1 MLGAFEERKAEERNV
16 IGETISH
23 YTVVEKL
30 GGGGMGVVYR
40 GEDTKLHRHV
50 ALKFLPDE
58 MTDDRQSVE
67 RFMREARAAAALEHP
82 NICGIHD
89 IGDHEGRPFI
99 VMELMRGSTLKQ
111 VIRRGPMK
119 IEDVLELGEQ
129 LADALDAAHQAG
141 IVHRDIKPANIF
153 VTDRGQAK
161 ILDFGLAKLT
171 PSGSAA
177 SDTPADVTETASE
190 NEQLT
195 SPGSAI
201 GTVAYMSP
209 EQARGQ
215 DVDARSDLFSLG
227 VVLYEMVTGRPAFPG
242 STSAVIFDAIFHD
255 TPTAAVRLNPEVP
268 GDLEQIISKSLVKD
282 RELRYQHASGLRS
295 DLKRLSKEGDSGR
308 SSASNVPRAVV
319 PRSNSAKPIIAGAGA
334 VILVVALGVWQFV
347 GSRNSLLD
355 ETDVILLADFV
366 NTTGDDDF
374 DGTLEAALALRF
386 DESPFLNILPGR
398 RVQEI
403 LGQMGRESDERIT
416 PSIGEEVCTRVG
428 LKAMITG
435 EIASLGSNYIVTLN
449 AVNCGTGE
457 VLAREQV
464 ESATKEEVLRALGE
478 AATNMRGNLG
488 ESIRTIEELNARLE
502 EVTTTSLEALKAFSL
517 APGFQVDAIPF
528 YTRAIEL
535 DPNFAEAHSRL
546 AATYANIS
554 EYEIA
559 IESAIRSFELRDRVS
574 EGERFAV
581 LTRYHQHVTGDF
593 GAELDTLGQWIE
605 TYPREP
611 RAYNLR
617 SITLRR
623 VGQFEGSRDAA
634 IESMRLDPTSG
645 NPYSNLVGAHI
656 GLLQF
661 EDAKRV
667 GEEGIAAGLDNYF
680 LRARLYRIASIEGD
694 ADQAA
699 RHLEWA
705 NGRPTEYRFLAAQA
719 GTAVFAGKLGEARD
733 LYGRAVTLAARGPS
747 AENPARIMAEQAWI
761 EALVGNTAAAVE
773 KANESLDTHPGRSV
787 RMTAVLALALGGATE
802 QAEAVLAE
810 LTDQG
815 PEHLGLNAVTS
826 PTVRA
831 IIALDSG
838 SPDEA
843 VGELQSATAYER
855 SNLGPTYFRGLAHL
869 ALGEGAEAAQSF
881 QQVLDN
887 RGAALARLRTSSAP
901 FGGFP
906 FQLAHVGLARAHVLQ
921 GNVDLARESYDTFFK
936 LWTDADPDV
945 TILEEARSEYSQLL
959 N

>member
-1 MLGAFEERKAEERNV
+1 MLGQ
-16 IGETISH
+16 TISH
-23 YTVVEKL
+23 YKVLEKL

-40 GEDTKLHRHV
+40 GEDTKLHRYV

-58 MTDDRQSVE
+58 VTDDTQAVE

-82 NICGIHD
+82 NICSIHD

-99 VMELMRGSTLKQ
+99 VMELMRGTTLKQ
-111 VIRRGPMK
+111 AIRRGPMK
-119 IEDVLELGEQ
+119 IDDVLELGVQ

-161 ILDFGLAKLT
+161 VLDFGLAKLS
-171 PSGSAA
+171 PSVAP
-177 SDTPADVTETASE
+177 DTPTDATETASE
-190 NEQLT
+190 DEQLT

-209 EQARGQ
+209 EQARGE
-215 DVDARSDLFSLG
+215 DLDSRTDLFSLG
-227 VVLYEMVTGRPAFPG
+227 VVLYEMATGRPAFSG

-255 TPTAAVRLNPEVP
+255 TPTAAVRLNPNVP
-268 GDLEQIISKSLVKD
+268 QDLEGIIDKALVKD
-282 RELRYQHASGLRS
+282 RELRYQHASGMRS

-308 SSASNVPRAVV
+308 APAAAHSQTVASSASKSPRVV
-319 PRSNSAKPIIAGAGA
+319 LRRVGAL
-334 VILVVALGVWQFV
+334 ILVVALGLWQFL
-347 GSRNSLLD
+347 GSRNPLLD

-374 DGTLEAALALRF
+374 DGTLEAALALRL

-403 LGQMGRESDERIT
+403 LGLMGRESDERIT
-416 PSIGEEVCTRVG
+416 PSIGEEICTRAG

-464 ESATKEEVLRALGE
+464 ESGTKEEVLRALGE
-478 AATNMRGNLG
+478 AAANMRGNLG
-488 ESIRTIEELNARLE
+488 ESIRTIEELSTPLE
-502 EVTTTSLEALKAFSL
+502 EATTTSLEALKSFSL

-528 YTRAIEL
+528 YRRAIEL

-554 EYEIA
+554 EFEIA
-559 IESAIRSFELRDRVS
+559 VESAIRSYELRDRVS
-574 EGERFAV
+574 ERERFSV
-581 LTRYHQHVTGDF
+581 LTRYHQTVTEDF
-593 GAELDTLGQWIE
+593 GAELDTLQQWIE
-605 TYPREP
+605 TYPRAA

-623 VGQFEGSRDAA
+623 VGQFQGSVDAA
-634 IESMRLDPTSG
+634 VESMRLDPTSG

-667 GEEGIAAGLDNYF
+667 GEEGIEAGLDNYF
-680 LRARLYRIASIEGD
+680 LRVRMYRIAFVEGD
-694 ADQAA
+694 AEQAA

-719 GTAVFAGKLGEARD
+719 GTSVFAGKLGEARQF
-733 LYGRAVTLAARGPS
+733 YSRAATLAAQGLS

-761 EALVGNTAAAVE
+761 EALAGNTAAAVE
-773 KANESLDTHPGRSV
+773 KANEALGTHPGRSV
-787 RMTAVLALALGGATE
+787 RMTAVLALALGGAAE
-802 QAEAVLAE
+802 QAEEVLAE
-810 LTDQG
+810 LFAQNPD
-815 PEHLGLNAVTS
+815 HLALNAVTA

-831 IIALDSG
+831 IIALDQG
-838 SPDEA
+838 LPAEA
-843 VGELQSATAYER
+843 LGQLQAATAYER
-855 SNLGPTYFRGLAHL
+855 SNLPPTYFRGLAHL
-869 ALGEGAEAAQSF
+869 ALGQGAEAAAAF
-881 QQVLDN
+881 QQVFDN

-906 FQLAHVGLARAHVLQ
+906 FQLAHVGLARAHALQ
-921 GNVDLARESYDTFFK
+921 GNADLARESYDRFFE
-936 LWTDADPDV
+936 LWSEADADVP
-945 TILEEARSEYSQLL
+945 IIEEARAEYRQLS

>member
-1 MLGAFEERKAEERNV
+1 M
-16 IGETISH
+16 IGQTISH
-23 YTVVEKL
+23 YRVLEKL
-30 GGGGMGVVYR
+30 RGGGMGVVYR
-40 GEDTKLHRHV
+40 GEDTKLHRYV
-50 ALKFLPDE
+50 ALKFLPDD
-58 MTDDRQSVE
+58 MTDDRQAVE

-82 NICGIHD
+82 NICSIHD
-89 IGDHEGRPFI
+89 IGDHRGRPFI

-119 IEDVLELGEQ
+119 IDDVLELGVQ

-161 ILDFGLAKLT
+161 VLDFGLAKLS
-171 PSGSAA
+171 PSGPVAPDA
-177 SDTPADVTETASE
+177 TETASE
-190 NEQLT
+190 DEQLT
-195 SPGSAI
+195 SPGSAL

-209 EQARGQ
+209 EQARGE
-215 DVDARSDLFSLG
+215 DLDPRTDLFSLG
-227 VVLYEMVTGRPAFPG
+227 VVLYEMATGRPAFPG

-255 TPTAAVRLNPEVP
+255 TPTAAVRLNPNVP
-268 GDLEQIISKSLVKD
+268 QDLEGIIDKALVKD
-282 RELRYQHASGLRS
+282 RELRYQHASGMRS

-308 SSASNVPRAVV
+308 SAASTPLPTVAPR
-319 PRSNSAKPIIAGAGA
+319 PSNSGRLNLAGAAA
-334 VILVVALGVWQFV
+334 VILVVALVWQFF
-347 GSRNSLLD
+347 GSGNPLLD

-374 DGTLEAALALRF
+374 DGTLEAALALRL

-403 LGQMGRESDERIT
+403 LGLMGRESDERIT
-416 PSIGEEVCTRVG
+416 PSIGEEICTRAG

-464 ESATKEEVLRALGE
+464 ESGTKEEVLRALGE
-478 AATNMRGNLG
+478 AAANMRGNLG
-488 ESIRTIEELNARLE
+488 ESIRTIEELNRPLE
-502 EVTTTSLEALKAFSL
+502 EATTTSLEALRALSL
-517 APGFQVDAIPF
+517 APGFQVDSILF
-528 YTRAIEL
+528 YRRAIEL

-546 AATYANIS
+546 AGTYANIS
-554 EYEIA
+554 EFEIA

-574 EGERFAV
+574 ERERFAV
-581 LTRYHQHVTGDF
+581 LARYHQFVTGDF
-593 GAELDTLGQWIE
+593 GAELDTLQQWIE
-605 TYPREP
+605 TYPREA
-611 RAYNLR
+611 RAYNFR
-617 SITLRR
+617 SVTLRR
-623 VGQFEGSRDAA
+623 VGQFEGSAA
-634 IESMRLDPTSG
+634 EATESMRLDPTSG

-661 EDAKRV
+661 DDAKRV
-667 GEEGIAAGLDNYF
+667 GEAGIEAGLDNYF
-680 LRARLYRIASIEGD
+680 LRVRLYRIAFIEGD
-694 ADQAA
+694 ADEAA

-719 GTAVFAGKLGEARD
+719 GTSVFTGRLGEARQ
-733 LYGRAVTLAARGPS
+733 LYSRAAALAAQGPS

-761 EALVGNTAAAVE
+761 EALVGNTSTAVE
-773 KANESLDTHPGRSV
+773 KANEALETHPGRSL
-787 RMTAVLALALGGATE
+787 RMIAVLELALGGAAG
-802 QAEAVLAE
+802 QAEEVLAE
-810 LTDQG
+810 LVSQNPD
-815 PEHLGLNAVTS
+815 HLSLKTTTA

-831 IIALDSG
+831 IIALAQG
-838 SPDEA
+838 SPEEA
-843 VGELQSATAYER
+843 LVYLQAATAYER
-855 SNLGPTYFRGLAHL
+855 SNLGPTYVRGLAHL
-869 ALGEGAEAAQSF
+869 ALGQGPEAAAAF

-906 FQLAHVGLARAHVLQ
+906 FQLAHVGLARAHALQ
-921 GNVDLARESYDTFFK
+921 GNADLARESYDRFFE
-936 LWTDADPDV
+936 LWSGADADVP
-945 TILEEARSEYSQLL
+945 IIEEARAEYRQLS